1 MENAASTSN
10 APLCPT
16 THSYA
21 VIRMDPVAMVEH
33 LDDAEALASARAL
46 CPKSYVVYIDC
57 VSSSYPSMST
67 LADISV
73 TTRTIH
79 SPFQGY
85 LGTDLVL
92 NSSPRYLLLR
102 TTSEE

>member
-10 APLCPT
+10 ALFCPT

-73 TTRTIH
+73 TIRTIH
-79 SPFQGY
+79 SPSLAS
-85 LGTDLVL
+85 LGTGSVL
-92 NSSPRYLLLR
+92 NSSPRYLLLK

>member
-1 MENAASTSN
+1 MQEEVPCDRSF
-10 APLCPT
+10 
-16 THSYA
+16 A

-33 LDDAEALASARAL
+33 LNDAEALASARAL
-46 CPKSYVVYIDC
+46 RPKSYVVYIDC
-57 VSSSYPSMST
+57 VSWSYPSMTT

-73 TTRTIH
+73 TIRTIH
-79 SPFQGY
+79 SPSLAS
-85 LGTDLVL
+85 LGMGSVL